1 MKVKLKQRG
10 FLWEKKVCVDA
21 VIDDLLLKQDPV
33 AVDKGTVFVYYK
45 GATGKGIVEFSVGEL
60 QKLVRSLGP
69 GFDLFQKATKTER
82 INKRFK

>member
-33 AVDKGTVFVYYK
+33 TVDKGTVSVYYK
-45 GATGKGIVEFSVGEL
+45 GNNGKGILEFSVGEL
-60 QKLVRSLGP
+60 QTLVRSLGP
-69 GFDLFQKATKTER
+69 GFDLFQKASKTER
-82 INKRFK
+82 VSKRFK